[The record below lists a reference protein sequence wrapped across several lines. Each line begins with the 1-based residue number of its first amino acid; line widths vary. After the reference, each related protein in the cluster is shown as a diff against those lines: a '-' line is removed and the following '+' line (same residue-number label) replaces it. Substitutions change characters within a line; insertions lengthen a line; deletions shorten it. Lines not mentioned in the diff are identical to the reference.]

1 MTKCS
6 HILLAS
12 LILAVA
18 HGAALSQAYPQRPV
32 KFILGGAPG
41 SVPDTLARPVAERLS
56 ASLGEPVVIDNRPG
70 AAGSIAMQAL
80 VRSAPDGHTIALATM
95 SQAVFNSYLFSKL
108 PYDPQRDLEPVA
120 LLVTGAMAL
129 AAHPSFPASS
139 MQELVRTAK
148 AQPGKLFV
156 AMPQAGSPPHVIAL
170 LLARAAGVEFT
181 MVPHKSATEAMTIVL
196 SGQVPLFIDAPT
208 IISPQVRAGKLKA
221 LVVTGPEREAAL
233 PGVPTALE
241 SGLAGVQ
248 GEAWIGIV
256 APAGTSPAIVQRLNR
271 ELRAAL
277 ETPEMRELMA
287 RFSFRPLY
295 ATPQEFRK
303 LIADEHATWGTL
315 IRDANLKLD

>member
-1 MTKCS
+1 MAKYS
-6 HILLAS
+6 HLVLALLVLAAVPAS
-12 LILAVA
+12 GFAQ
-18 HGAALSQAYPQRPV
+18 SYPQRPV
-32 KFILGGAPG
+32 KLILGGAAG
-41 SVPDTLARPVAERLS
+41 SVPDTLARPVAERL
-56 ASLGEPVVIDNRPG
+56 AAALGEPVVIENRPG

-80 VRSAPDGHTIALATM
+80 VRSEPDGHTIAIATM

-139 MQELVRTAK
+139 MQDLMRMAK
-148 AQPGKLFV
+148 TQPGKLFV

-170 LLARAAGVEFT
+170 LLARAAGIELT

-208 IISPQVRAGKLKA
+208 IISPQVKAGKLKA
-221 LVVTGPEREAAL
+221 LAVTGPEREPAL
-233 PGVPTALE
+233 PGVPTVRE
-241 SGLAGVQ
+241 SGLAGVR

-256 APAGTSPAIVQRLNR
+256 APVGTPAAIVQRLNH
-271 ELRAAL
+271 ELRIAL
-277 ETPEMRELMA
+277 QAPQMQELMA

-303 LIADEHATWGTL
+303 RIADEHAAWSSI